1 MNLHKSEKNTDPIN
15 LTIKERQRKSELN
28 VFCSK
33 VVIAGYAIKTKKNF
47 LLVPKKLRGKI

>member
-1 MNLHKSEKNTDPIN
+1 MNLHKSGKNTDPIN

-47 LLVPKKLRGKI
+47 LLVPKKLRGKF